1 MKDPNE
7 IPEKQV
13 LCPFCG
19 ASLPD
24 RAAFCPHCA
33 RSIRPP
39 ARRKAPRPLRKKLL
53 YLASLLAAAAMLSGA
68 SGFLPVPR
76 LWRGRAAYPII
87 ATAPADTVIYIHPPA
102 VTYEGGLSING
113 RAINP
118 LGSQEGRTIFTSNT
132 QVTIDGGLICCFDR
146 LDFRGDG
153 SGIGLSAS
161 ARVHLTNGTSSG
173 WKTGIL
179 AYGNT
184 WVNAMD
190 CRFEDNQVGFHF
202 NATADAVS
210 HTIYSDNEFTNNG
223 TAVLLESVLTDVSLR
238 FPGSVFS
245 GNGTDI
251 DNRCNQDLD
260 ISQAI
265 FR

>member
-1 MKDPNE
+1 MIRK
-7 IPEKQV
+7 IPTKFQKSKFYAHFAALLFRTERLSALTAPAVSAHRRGGKHLGPCGKSFCISH
-13 LCPFCG
+13 LCW
-19 ASLPD
+19 LP
-24 RAAFCPHCA
+24 
-33 RSIRPP
+33 PP
-39 ARRKAPRPLRKKLL
+39 YCR
-53 YLASLLAAAAMLSGA
+53 GA

-76 LWRGRAAYPII
+76 SWRGRAAYPIV
-87 ATAPADTVIYIHPPA
+87 ATVPADTVIYIHLPA

-118 LGSQEGRTIFTSNT
+118 LGSQEGRTVFTGNT

-190 CRFEDNQVGFHF
+190 CRFEDNKVGFHF
-202 NATADAVS
+202 NSTADAVS
-210 HTIYSDNEFTNNG
+210 HTIY
-223 TAVLLESVLTDVSLR
+223 
-238 FPGSVFS
+238 
-245 GNGTDI
+245 
-251 DNRCNQDLD
+251 
-260 ISQAI
+260 
-265 FR
+265 